1 MANSRGDLTR
11 PEELVSESDV
21 NRVGGEIED
30 GTVPADVE
38 NGIVVLD
45 VDVAQLLGRSE
56 FGLDGLVL
64 EKLDGFVVF
73 EHLLHEA
80 ESK

>member
-1 MANSRGDLTR
+1 MANGRGDLTR

-30 GTVPADVE
+30 GAVPADVE

-56 FGLDGLVL
+56 FRLDGLVL